1 MTGLAET
8 FIIGDQALKATAG
21 VGIIPFFT
29 EGWTSGTKSSRID
42 NSWEITLGEMAN
54 GLMGGDFGIGSQFN
68 SDNMGKPGGN
78 ALAIVKRNM
87 ASNGVQ
93 AVLTAVATPVIF
105 RGMKKVFRKPINA
118 GNRLLKGTGVRI

>member
-1 MTGLAET
+1 LTGLAET

-29 EGWTSGTKSSRID
+29 EGWAGPKSTRID

-68 SDNMGKPGGN
+68 AAHGDQPGGN

-105 RGMKKVFRKPINA
+105 RFGKKVFRKPINA